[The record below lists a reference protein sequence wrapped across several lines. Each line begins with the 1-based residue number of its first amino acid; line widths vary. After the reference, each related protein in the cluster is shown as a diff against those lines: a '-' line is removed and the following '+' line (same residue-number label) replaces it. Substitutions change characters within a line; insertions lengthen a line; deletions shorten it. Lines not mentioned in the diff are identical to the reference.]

1 MSETILKVDHLKTYF
16 DVTKGVFAKKQI
28 VKAVDDVSFEVY
40 KNETFG
46 LVGESGCGK
55 STLGRTIV
63 KLYEP
68 TDGSIEFEGKD
79 ISKIK
84 GKELKAGQTY
94 YWKVRSWD
102 KEDSPS
108 RWSCIHTFGM
118 GLLSE
123 KDWSNAKWIAL
134 EKDRKD
140 EIVTIGLHGLANV
153 DRELKGKKIGMYRL
167 PQFRKEFTV
176 QKPVKRA
183 TAYVSGLGHFDMFLN
198 GEKVGNNFLD
208 PGWKH
213 ASMKYQP
220 SYSKGF

>member
-1 MSETILKVDHLKTYF
+1 MRTGRKPVRNRNRT
-16 DVTKGVFAKKQI
+16 
-28 VKAVDDVSFEVY
+28 
-40 KNETFG
+40 
-46 LVGESGCGK
+46 
-55 STLGRTIV
+55 TLFQLADTGTTTELRTIG
-63 KLYEP
+63 LA
-68 TDGSIEFEGKD
+68 D
-79 ISKIK
+79 ISGRFSGKTTGRQWKYLDSGKTLSSASILVPFK

-208 PGWKH
+208 PGWT
-213 ASMKYQP
+213 KYDKCALYVTFDLSGQL
-220 SYSKGF
+220 KQAV